1 MEEYS
6 TLENGLQYYDLAD
19 GQGKAVGEGER
30 VTVHFDC
37 KFRGIDAVSTRSA
50 RTLGGNRTVAEPYEF
65 IAGGEVSN
73 KAKKINDSAGGL
85 FAGTGG
91 PKPPPALALAVV
103 GMKAGG
109 KRTVR
114 VPPELGYGDK
124 GEQEIPP
131 NQSFDLLIEVLRV
144 G

>member
-1 MEEYS
+1 M
-6 TLENGLQYYDLAD
+6 
-19 GQGKAVGEGER
+19 
-30 VTVHFDC
+30 
-37 KFRGIDAVSTRSA
+37 
-50 RTLGGNRTVAEPYEF
+50 
-65 IAGGEVSN
+65 SN